1 MSGEGQKIVSKNFV
15 SVKKKPADSF
25 LSGKQSGSIKISGST
40 SVAPLLQQL
49 ADEYEKYN
57 PNAKIEIEETDSTQ
71 GLTAAMEGTCDLA
84 MSSRDLK
91 SYEEEL
97 LEPVEIAK
105 DGILILVGEKNPLQN
120 ITMDQLAKIYR
131 GDISQWSD
139 LAE

>member
-1 MSGEGQKIVSKNFV
+1 
-15 SVKKKPADSF
+15 
-25 LSGKQSGSIKISGST
+25 
-40 SVAPLLQQL
+40 
-49 ADEYEKYN
+49 
-57 PNAKIEIEETDSTQ
+57 
-71 GLTAAMEGTCDLA
+71 MEGTCDLA

-91 SYEEEL
+91 SYEAEL

-139 LAE
+139 LAQ

>member
-1 MSGEGQKIVSKNFV
+1 
-15 SVKKKPADSF
+15 
-25 LSGKQSGSIKISGST
+25 
-40 SVAPLLQQL
+40 
-49 ADEYEKYN
+49 
-57 PNAKIEIEETDSTQ
+57 
-71 GLTAAMEGTCDLA
+71 MEGTCDLA